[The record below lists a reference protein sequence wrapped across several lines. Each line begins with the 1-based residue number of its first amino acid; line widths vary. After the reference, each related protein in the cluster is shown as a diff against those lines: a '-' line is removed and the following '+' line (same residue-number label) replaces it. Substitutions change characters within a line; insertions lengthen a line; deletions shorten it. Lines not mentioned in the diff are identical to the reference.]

1 MQNEP
6 QHDSG
11 ISAVP
16 KIHVHFGIGRVLLD
30 LSHDV
35 LRPYIYSPAFWL
47 SMGAG
52 GVQERKGKKK
62 KKQEKEGRYALEENE
77 HGRKLDLS

>member
-11 ISAVP
+11 ILAVP
-16 KIHVHFGIGRVLLD
+16 EIHVHFGRGRVLLD

-47 SMGAG
+47 SRGAG
-52 GVQERKGKKK
+52 GVQERKEKKK
-62 KKQEKEGRYALEENE
+62 EAAGKGR
-77 HGRKLDLS
+77 

>member
-11 ISAVP
+11 ILAVP
-16 KIHVHFGIGRVLLD
+16 EIHVRFGRGRVLLD

-35 LRPYIYSPAFWL
+35 LHPYIYSPAFWL

-52 GVQERKGKKK
+52 GVQERKGKK
-62 KKQEKEGRYALEENE
+62 
-77 HGRKLDLS
+77 